1 MPSRT
6 PDQER
11 RPGRT
16 PAADGPAGPARTV
29 ALDGRG
35 LGVNGNDALAFIS
48 SDALTLAL
56 AAGAL
61 DARMA
66 DRPLMEDVAMAEGL
80 LDGPAAL

>member
-6 PDQER
+6 PDQDR

-35 LGVNGNDALAFIS
+35 LGADGYDALAFIS
-48 SDALTLAL
+48 SNALTLAQ

-66 DRPLMEDVAMAEGL
+66 DRPPAADVVVAEGL